1 MHRIKWFCFLLVGL
15 VAIHLFP
22 VKAMGNVAVF
32 CLDIS
37 GSMKK
42 HGFENAKDVLVEH
55 INAIKPGDV
64 IYVIAFHSN
73 DYLIGR
79 LAVGENNN
87 KEREALIN
95 RVKEL
100 KADGLYTNIDEPLQ
114 AAKALLLEERAPGK
128 RRIVVLSDGIS
139 DPSPDHEKVDLK
151 TIAEIISQAL
161 GWSVYVVGL
170 PDDIA
175 GLFQTSQLT
184 GIVTHPETPHV
195 KGIPLEKFSHEN
207 IKEAVEAVKEDDMA
221 SSSTTPQDKD
231 TPLEKSSHKD
241 LKDAAGTV
249 AKNNMALSHSAPIW
263 PLFLV
268 AGVIFFATGCF
279 YFSSRK
285 TSALN
290 FVLEINYLQ
299 TGETVTQ
306 PMIIHEKEIK
316 SVGPQGNIIIQAEGI
331 PPVVFS
337 LMLKKGI
344 LWLSPLDSV
353 RLNGKVV
360 TEKVPVSLGD
370 VITLRQLLKLTI
382 IEDGGTSHVKQ

>member
-1 MHRIKWFCFLLVGL
+1 MHRMKWFCFLLVGL
-15 VAIHLFP
+15 ATIHLFP
-22 VKAMGNVAVF
+22 GKAMGNVGVF
-32 CLDIS
+32 CLDTS
-37 GSMKK
+37 GSMKC
-42 HGFENAKDVLVEH
+42 HGFEAAKNVLIEH
-55 INAIKPGDV
+55 IDATKQGEI
-64 IYVIAFHSN
+64 IYVIAFHTN
-73 DYLIGR
+73 DYLLGR
-79 LAVGENNN
+79 LAVGENSN
-87 KEREALIN
+87 KDREASIN
-95 RVKEL
+95 KVKEL
-100 KADGLYTNIDEPLQ
+100 KADGKYTNIDEPLQ
-114 AAKALLLEERAPGK
+114 AAKALLLEERAQGK

-151 TIAEIISQAL
+151 TIAEIIPQAL

-170 PDDIA
+170 SDDIA
-175 GLFQTSQLT
+175 GLFQTQQLT
-184 GIVTHPETPHV
+184 GMVADSETPHV
-195 KGIPLEKFSHEN
+195 KGIPIEEFSYEG

-221 SSSTTPQDKD
+221 SSTTPQDKD
-231 TPLEKSSHKD
+231 TPLEKFSRED
-241 LKDAAGTV
+241 LKDAAGT
-249 AKNNMALSHSAPIW
+249 ATKDKMASSHSVPIW

-268 AGVIFFATGCF
+268 AGVIVFATGCF
-279 YFSSRK
+279 CFSSRK

-290 FVLEINYLQ
+290 LVLEINYLQ

-344 LWLSPLDSV
+344 LWLAPLDSV

-360 TEKVPVSLGD
+360 TERVPVSLGD

-382 IEDGGTSHVKQ
+382 IEEGGANKC

>member
-1 MHRIKWFCFLLVGL
+1 
-15 VAIHLFP
+15 
-22 VKAMGNVAVF
+22 MGNVAVY

-55 INAIKPGDV
+55 INATKPGDV

-87 KEREALIN
+87 KDREVLIN
-95 RVKEL
+95 RIQGL

-114 AAKALLLEERAPGK
+114 AAKAFLLEERAPGK

-139 DPSPDHEKVDLK
+139 DPSPDHESVNLK
-151 TIAEIISQAL
+151 TIAEIIPQAL
-161 GWSVYVVGL
+161 GWNVYLVGL

-175 GLFQTSQLT
+175 GLFQTQQLT
-184 GIVTHPETPHV
+184 GMVAHSETPHV
-195 KGIPLEKFSHEN
+195 KGIPIEEFSYED
-207 IKEAVEAVKEDDMA
+207 IKDAVEAVQKDDIT
-221 SSSTTPQDKD
+221 SSEIPQDKD
-231 TPLEKSSHKD
+231 TPLEKFSHED

-249 AKNNMALSHSAPIW
+249 AKDNMASSHSVPIW

-344 LWLSPLDSV
+344 LWLAPLDSV

-360 TEKVPVSLGD
+360 TEKVPVGLGD
-370 VITLRQLLKLTI
+370 VITLRQLIKLTI
-382 IEDGGTSHVKQ
+382 IEEGGTNKC

>member
-1 MHRIKWFCFLLVGL
+1 MHRMKWFCFLLVGL
-15 VAIHLFP
+15 AAIHSFP
-22 VKAMGNVAVF
+22 GKAMGNVGVF
-32 CLDIS
+32 CLDTS
-37 GSMKK
+37 GSMKY
-42 HGFENAKDVLVEH
+42 HGFEAAKNVLIEH
-55 INAIKPGDV
+55 INATKQGEV
-64 IYVIAFHSN
+64 IYVIAFHTN
-73 DYLIGR
+73 DDFIGR
-79 LAVGENNN
+79 LAVGENTD
-87 KEREALIN
+87 KDREVLIN
-95 RVKEL
+95 KVKEL
-100 KADGLYTNIDEPLQ
+100 KANGKHTNIDEPLQ

-139 DPSPDHEKVDLK
+139 DPSPDHEKVDLN
-151 TIAEIISQAL
+151 TIAEIIPQES

-175 GLFQTSQLT
+175 GLFQTQQLT
-184 GIVTHPETPHV
+184 GMVADSETPHV
-195 KGIPLEKFSHEN
+195 KGIPLEKFSYKD

-221 SSSTTPQDKD
+221 STTTPPQEKD
-231 TPLEKSSHKD
+231 TPLEKFSHED
-241 LKDAAGTV
+241 LKEAAGTV
-249 AKNNMALSHSAPIW
+249 TKDNMALSHSVPIW

-290 FVLEINYLQ
+290 LVLEINYLQ

-306 PMIIHEKEIK
+306 PIIIHEKEIK

-337 LMLKKGI
+337 LMLKKEI
-344 LWLSPLDSV
+344 LWLTPLDSV
-353 RLNGKVV
+353 RLNGTVI
-360 TEKVPVSLGD
+360 TERAPVGLGD

-382 IEDGGTSHVKQ
+382 IEEGGTSKC

>member
-1 MHRIKWFCFLLVGL
+1 MHRMKWFCFLLVGL
-15 VAIHLFP
+15 ATIHLFP
-22 VKAMGNVAVF
+22 GKAMGNVGVF
-32 CLDIS
+32 CLDTS
-37 GSMKK
+37 GSMKC
-42 HGFENAKDVLVEH
+42 HGFEAAKNVLIEH
-55 INAIKPGDV
+55 IDATKQGEI
-64 IYVIAFHSN
+64 IYVIAFHTN
-73 DYLIGR
+73 DYLLGR
-79 LAVGENNN
+79 LAVGENSN
-87 KEREALIN
+87 KDREALIN
-95 RVKEL
+95 KVKEL
-100 KADGLYTNIDEPLQ
+100 KADGKYTNIDEPLQ
-114 AAKALLLEERAPGK
+114 AAKALLLEERAQGK

-151 TIAEIISQAL
+151 TIAEIIPQAL

-170 PDDIA
+170 SDDIA
-175 GLFQTSQLT
+175 GLFQTQQLT
-184 GIVTHPETPHV
+184 GMVADSETPHV
-195 KGIPLEKFSHEN
+195 KGIPIEEFSYEG

-221 SSSTTPQDKD
+221 SSTTPQDKD
-231 TPLEKSSHKD
+231 TPLEKFSRED
-241 LKDAAGTV
+241 LKDAAGT
-249 AKNNMALSHSAPIW
+249 ATKDKMASSHSVPIW

-268 AGVIFFATGCF
+268 AGVIVFATGCF

-290 FVLEINYLQ
+290 LVLEINYLQ

-344 LWLSPLDSV
+344 LWLAPLDSV

-360 TEKVPVSLGD
+360 TERVPVSLGD

-382 IEDGGTSHVKQ
+382 IEEGGANKC

>member
-1 MHRIKWFCFLLVGL
+1 
-15 VAIHLFP
+15 
-22 VKAMGNVAVF
+22 
-32 CLDIS
+32 
-37 GSMKK
+37 MKY
-42 HGFENAKDVLVEH
+42 HGFEAAKNVLIEH
-55 INAIKPGDV
+55 INATKQGEV
-64 IYVIAFHSN
+64 IYVIAFHTN
-73 DYLIGR
+73 DYLLGR
-79 LAVGENNN
+79 LAVGENSN
-87 KEREALIN
+87 KDREALIN

-100 KADGLYTNIDEPLQ
+100 KADGKYTNIDEPLQ
-114 AAKALLLEERAPGK
+114 AAKALLLEERASGK

-151 TIAEIISQAL
+151 TIAEIIPQEL

-175 GLFQTSQLT
+175 GLFQTQQLT
-184 GIVTHPETPHV
+184 GIVTHSETPHV
-195 KGIPLEKFSHEN
+195 KGIPLEKFSHED
-207 IKEAVEAVKEDDMA
+207 IKEAVEALEKDDMA
-221 SSSTTPQDKD
+221 SSTTPPQDKN
-231 TPLEKSSHKD
+231 TPLEKFSHED
-241 LKDAAGTV
+241 LKEAAGTV
-249 AKNNMALSHSAPIW
+249 TKDNMALSHSVPIW

-316 SVGPQGNIIIQAEGI
+316 SVGPQGNILIQAEGI

-344 LWLSPLDSV
+344 LWLTPLDSV

-360 TEKVPVSLGD
+360 TEKVPVGLGD
-370 VITLRQLLKLTI
+370 VITLRQLIKLTI
-382 IEDGGTSHVKQ
+382 IEEGGTNKC

>member
-1 MHRIKWFCFLLVGL
+1 M
-15 VAIHLFP
+15 
-22 VKAMGNVAVF
+22 
-32 CLDIS
+32 
-37 GSMKK
+37 
-42 HGFENAKDVLVEH
+42 
-55 INAIKPGDV
+55 
-64 IYVIAFHSN
+64 
-73 DYLIGR
+73 
-79 LAVGENNN
+79 
-87 KEREALIN
+87 
-95 RVKEL
+95 
-100 KADGLYTNIDEPLQ
+100 
-114 AAKALLLEERAPGK
+114 
-128 RRIVVLSDGIS
+128 
-139 DPSPDHEKVDLK
+139 
-151 TIAEIISQAL
+151 
-161 GWSVYVVGL
+161 
-170 PDDIA
+170 
-175 GLFQTSQLT
+175 
-184 GIVTHPETPHV
+184 
-195 KGIPLEKFSHEN
+195 
-207 IKEAVEAVKEDDMA
+207 EAVKEDDMA

-249 AKNNMALSHSAPIW
+249 MKDNMALSHSVPIW

-268 AGVIFFATGCF
+268 AGVIFFASGCF

-285 TSALN
+285 TSVLN

-353 RLNGKVV
+353 RLNGKGV

-370 VITLRQLLKLTI
+370 IITLRQLIKLTI
-382 IEDGGTSHVKQ
+382 IEEGGTNKC

>member
-1 MHRIKWFCFLLVGL
+1 MHRMKWFCFLLVGL
-15 VAIHLFP
+15 AAIHLFP
-22 VKAMGNVAVF
+22 GKAMGNVAVY
-32 CLDIS
+32 CLDTS
-37 GSMKK
+37 GSMKC
-42 HGFENAKDVLVEH
+42 HGFEAAKDVLIEH
-55 INAIKPGDV
+55 INATKLGEV
-64 IYVIAFHSN
+64 IYVIAFHTN

-79 LAVGENNN
+79 LAVGENTD
-87 KEREALIN
+87 KDREVLID

-100 KADGLYTNIDEPLQ
+100 KANGKHTNIDEPLQ

-128 RRIVVLSDGIS
+128 RKIVVLSDGIS
-139 DPSPDHEKVDLK
+139 DPSPDHESVDLK
-151 TIAEIISQAL
+151 TIAEIIPQES
-161 GWSVYVVGL
+161 GWSVYIVGL

-184 GIVTHPETPHV
+184 GIVTHSETPHV

-207 IKEAVEAVKEDDMA
+207 IKEAVEAVKKDDMA

-249 AKNNMALSHSAPIW
+249 MKDNMALSHSVPIW

-268 AGVIFFATGCF
+268 AGVIFFASGCF

-353 RLNGKVV
+353 RLNGKGV

-370 VITLRQLLKLTI
+370 IITLRQLIKLTI
-382 IEDGGTSHVKQ
+382 IEEGGTNKC

>member
-1 MHRIKWFCFLLVGL
+1 MHKMKWFCFLLIAMA
-15 VAIHLFP
+15 AIHLFP
-22 VKAMGNVAVF
+22 GKAMGNVGVF
-32 CLDIS
+32 CLDTS
-37 GSMKK
+37 GSMKY
-42 HGFENAKDVLVEH
+42 HGFEAAKNVLIEH
-55 INAIKPGDV
+55 INATKQGEV
-64 IYVIAFHSN
+64 IYVIAFHTN
-73 DYLIGR
+73 DYLLGR
-79 LAVGENNN
+79 LAVGENSN
-87 KEREALIN
+87 KDREALID

-100 KADGLYTNIDEPLQ
+100 KADGKYTNIDEPLQ

-151 TIAEIISQAL
+151 TIAEIIPQEL

-184 GIVTHPETPHV
+184 GIVTHSETPHV
-195 KGIPLEKFSHEN
+195 KGIPLEKFSHED
-207 IKEAVEAVKEDDMA
+207 IKEAVEALEKDDMA
-221 SSSTTPQDKD
+221 SSTTPPQDKD
-231 TPLEKSSHKD
+231 TPLEKFSHED

-249 AKNNMALSHSAPIW
+249 AKDNMALSHSVPIW

-285 TSALN
+285 TSALH

-344 LWLSPLDSV
+344 LWLTPLDSV

-360 TEKVPVSLGD
+360 TEKVPVGLGD

-382 IEDGGTSHVKQ
+382 IEDGGTNKC

>member
-1 MHRIKWFCFLLVGL
+1 MHRMKWFCFLLVGL
-15 VAIHLFP
+15 AAIHLFP

-32 CLDIS
+32 CLDTS
-37 GSMKK
+37 GSMKH
-42 HGFENAKDVLVEH
+42 HGFEAAKNVLIEH
-55 INAIKPGDV
+55 INATKPGEV
-64 IYVIAFHSN
+64 IYVIAFHTN
-73 DYLIGR
+73 DYLLGR
-79 LAVGENNN
+79 LAVGENSN
-87 KEREALIN
+87 KDREALID

-100 KADGLYTNIDEPLQ
+100 KADGKYTNIDEPLQ

-151 TIAEIISQAL
+151 TIAEIIPQAL

-175 GLFQTSQLT
+175 GLFQTQQLT
-184 GIVTHPETPHV
+184 GMVADSETPHV
-195 KGIPLEKFSHEN
+195 KGIPLEKFSYED

-221 SSSTTPQDKD
+221 SSSTTPPQDKD
-231 TPLEKSSHKD
+231 TPLEKSSHED

-249 AKNNMALSHSAPIW
+249 TKDNMALSHSVPIW

-290 FVLEINYLQ
+290 LVLEINYLQ

-306 PMIIHEKEIK
+306 PIIIHEKEIK

-337 LMLKKGI
+337 LMLKKEI
-344 LWLSPLDSV
+344 LWLTPLDSV
-353 RLNGKVV
+353 RLNGTVI
-360 TEKVPVSLGD
+360 TERAPVGLGD

-382 IEDGGTSHVKQ
+382 IEDGGTSKC

>member
-15 VAIHLFP
+15 AAIHLFP
-22 VKAMGNVAVF
+22 GKAMGNVGVF
-32 CLDIS
+32 CLDTS
-37 GSMKK
+37 GSMKY
-42 HGFENAKDVLVEH
+42 HGFEAAKNVLIEH
-55 INAIKPGDV
+55 INATKQGEV
-64 IYVIAFHSN
+64 IYVIAFHTN
-73 DYLIGR
+73 DYLLGR
-79 LAVGENNN
+79 FAVGENSN
-87 KEREALIN
+87 KDREALIN

-100 KADGLYTNIDEPLQ
+100 KADGKYTNIDEPLQ
-114 AAKALLLEERAPGK
+114 AAKALLLEERAQGK

-151 TIAEIISQAL
+151 TIAEIIPQAL

-170 PDDIA
+170 SDDIA
-175 GLFQTSQLT
+175 GLFQTQQLT
-184 GIVTHPETPHV
+184 GMVADSETPHV
-195 KGIPLEKFSHEN
+195 KGIPIEEFSYEG
-207 IKEAVEAVKEDDMA
+207 IKEAVEAVKEDDIT
-221 SSSTTPQDKD
+221 SSETPQDKD
-231 TPLEKSSHKD
+231 TPLEKFSHEDIKE
-241 LKDAAGTV
+241 AAGTV
-249 AKNNMALSHSAPIW
+249 AKDNSVPIW

-268 AGVIFFATGCF
+268 TGVIFFATGCF

-344 LWLSPLDSV
+344 LWLTPLDSV

-360 TEKVPVSLGD
+360 TERVPVSLGD
-370 VITLRQLLKLTI
+370 VITLRQLIKLTI
-382 IEDGGTSHVKQ
+382 IEEGGTNKC